1 MKISD
6 VKKITLAA
14 VLTAISVVI
23 CLLASFFS
31 NMSLTITAI
40 SGVFSAIAI
49 ISLGYKYAW
58 LVYVATSVLVWIFLP
73 NKECAAFYTV
83 LFGHYPMVKL
93 LTERIGKR
101 LIVWIVKFFE
111 YCILF
116 LLISLIFHFLSGA
129 WIQFNDAKLYLFAIF
144 FFLMFVLY
152 DICIGRMIF
161 VFLTKLS
168 KIIRFH

>member
-1 MKISD
+1 M
-6 VKKITLAA
+6 
-14 VLTAISVVI
+14 LTAISVVI

-40 SGVFSAIAI
+40 SGVFSSIAI

-83 LFGHYPMVKL
+83 LFGHYPILKL
-93 LTERIGKR
+93 LTERIGR
-101 LIVWIVKFFE
+101 GVIVWIVKFFE
-111 YCILF
+111 YFILF
-116 LLISLIFHFLSGA
+116 ILISLIFRFLSGA
-129 WIQFNDAKLYLFAIF
+129 WIQFNGVKLYLFAIF

-152 DICIGRMIF
+152 DICIGRMILI
-161 VFLTKLS
+161 FLTKLS
-168 KIIRFH
+168 KKRGFH